1 MYVTGLGGCSR
12 TRRPHAP
19 KPLYKAL
26 VYAPQVHGMK
36 MLLNFSIA

>member
-1 MYVTGLGGCSR
+1 MYVKRLGEGSR
-12 TRRPHAP
+12 LRREHSP

-26 VYAPQVHGMK
+26 VYAPQVRGMK